1 MKETALYIMMMNVF
15 ISIWFWST
23 FYANT
28 YIYIYMWKKCFYVKQ
43 HVIFDFLTTTCQVN
57 STKRQECIHSSRQIP
72 VWPVAPPMAIVVC
85 LDGIVCES
93 ILFCFPR
100 YAVIIIKEVPTAE
113 ALAPCHLSFSPC
125 LSGDKLHLR
134 EGYIQAKG
142 LLPDLLFPLTATVR
156 EQDQLIP
163 FSGQPS

>member
-1 MKETALYIMMMNVF
+1 MMICNYVF

-23 FYANT
+23 FMQIRIYIRIYM
-28 YIYIYMWKKCFYVKQ
+28 YIYVKKSVFMQ
-43 HVIFDFLTTTCQVN
+43 NSMSFFDFLTTTCQVN

>member
-1 MKETALYIMMMNVF
+1 MMMICNYVF

-23 FYANT
+23 FMQIRI
-28 YIYIYMWKKCFYVKQ
+28 YIYIRIYMYIYVKKSVFMQ
-43 HVIFDFLTTTCQVN
+43 NSMSFFDFLTTTCQVN

-100 YAVIIIKEVPTAE
+100 YAVIIIKEVPQLRRLHHATFPS
-113 ALAPCHLSFSPC
+113 APVFLVTNFIWEKATSKPRASSLTCFSLS
-125 LSGDKLHLR
+125 
-134 EGYIQAKG
+134 
-142 LLPDLLFPLTATVR
+142 LP
-156 EQDQLIP
+156 Q
-163 FSGQPS
+163 